1 MAKDIEDMISKIE
14 KKQMDAASVK
24 DEIRR
29 LTQLTKDQS
38 EKIERMQRTME
49 EQKKKLDEMVEVPTD
64 VMELKVI
71 IGRQRAEIEAFEDKI
86 SERDWRIN
94 ELESELGMVKKQREE
109 LRVKLDDFRKKA
121 GASSTTAEESEVK
134 IKELEGELQTT
145 KEFLEAAGVTRGDVG
160 ELRIKLGQIDARVL
174 EKEKVIGRLEEQ
186 QKTRE
191 EREISLLGNVEKLQS
206 ELAKVEIAIKNAVN
220 AKETEMRSEMIR
232 FQSELN
238 QKKIDYA
245 KLEAL
250 LTEKEVQIKNLKAD
264 LEKAGEVDVGR
275 QKKLQD
281 IEKMQAHIARLQK
294 MLELEP
300 MFKIYFIVEKVKSIG
315 MPDLARAI
323 GSSIGQTRLLAFRLE
338 KEGLLHIEGEII
350 KFPL

>member
-1 MAKDIEDMISKIE
+1 MAKDIEDMISKVE
-14 KKQMDAASVK
+14 KKQMDSASMK
-24 DEIRR
+24 DEVRR
-29 LTQLTKDQS
+29 LTQLSKDQS
-38 EKIERMQRTME
+38 EKIERMQKTMDD
-49 EQKKKLDEMVEVPTD
+49 QKKKLDEMVEVPTD

-109 LRVKLDDFRKKA
+109 LRVKLEDFRKKA
-121 GASSTTAEESEVK
+121 GASSSTAEEADVK
-134 IKELEGELQTT
+134 IKELQGELQMTQ
-145 KEFLEAAGVTRGDVG
+145 EFLEAAGVTKGDIG

-174 EKEKVIGRLEEQ
+174 EKEKVIEKLGEQ
-186 QKTRE
+186 LKTRE
-191 EREISLLGNVEKLQS
+191 EREISLLANIEKLQG

-220 AKETEMRSEMIR
+220 AKETEMRSEITR
-232 FQSELN
+232 LQSELN

-245 KLEAL
+245 KLEAG
-250 LTEKEVQIKNLKAD
+250 LTEKEVQIKNLQAD
-264 LEKAGEVDVGR
+264 MEKKGEVDEGR
-275 QKKLQD
+275 QKKLED
-281 IEKMQAHIARLQK
+281 IEKMQAHMTRLQK

-300 MFKIYFIVEKVKSIG
+300 MFKIYFIVEKVRSVG
-315 MPDLARAI
+315 MIELAKAI

-338 KEGLLHIEGEII
+338 KEGLLHIEGETV

>member
-174 EKEKVIGRLEEQ
+174 EKEKVIERLEEQ
-186 QKTRE
+186 LKTRE
-191 EREISLLGNVEKLQS
+191 AREISLLGNVEKLQS

-245 KLEAL
+245 KLEAS
-250 LTEKEVQIKNLKAD
+250 LTEKDVQMKNLKAD

-338 KEGLLHIEGEII
+338 KEGLLHIEGETV

>member
-14 KKQMDAASVK
+14 KKQMDTASMK

-38 EKIERMQRTME
+38 EKLERMQKTMD
-49 EQKKKLDEMVEVPTD
+49 EQKKKLEEMVEVPTD

-109 LRVKLDDFRKKA
+109 LRVKLEEFRKKA
-121 GASSTTAEESEVK
+121 GASSSTAEESETK
-134 IKELEGELQTT
+134 IKELQAELQMT

-174 EKEKVIGRLEEQ
+174 EKEKVIEKLEAQ
-186 QKTRE
+186 LKIRE
-191 EREISLLGNVEKLQS
+191 EREISLLANIEKLQS
-206 ELAKVEIAIKNAVN
+206 ELTTVEIAIKNAEN
-220 AKETEMRSEMIR
+220 AKETEMRSEMTI

-245 KLEAL
+245 KLEAA
-250 LTEKEVQIKNLKAD
+250 LTEKEVQIKNLQAEV
-264 LEKAGEVDVGR
+264 EKKGEVDAGR
-275 QKKLQD
+275 QKKIQD

-294 MLELEP
+294 MLEMEP
-300 MFKIYFIVEKVKSIG
+300 IFKIYFIVENVRSVGI
-315 MPDLARAI
+315 PELAKAI

-338 KEGLLHIEGEII
+338 KEGLLHIEGETV

>member
-1 MAKDIEDMISKIE
+1 
-14 KKQMDAASVK
+14 
-24 DEIRR
+24 
-29 LTQLTKDQS
+29 
-38 EKIERMQRTME
+38 ME

-174 EKEKVIGRLEEQ
+174 EKEKVIERLEEQ
-186 QKTRE
+186 LKTRE
-191 EREISLLGNVEKLQS
+191 AREISLLGNVEKLQS

-245 KLEAL
+245 KLEAS
-250 LTEKEVQIKNLKAD
+250 LTEKDVQMKNLKAD

-338 KEGLLHIEGEII
+338 KEGLLHIEGETV

>member
-145 KEFLEAAGVTRGDVG
+145 KEFLETAGVTRGDVG

-174 EKEKVIGRLEEQ
+174 EKEKVIERLEEQ
-186 QKTRE
+186 LKTRE
-191 EREISLLGNVEKLQS
+191 KREISLLANVEKLQS

-245 KLEAL
+245 KLEAS
-250 LTEKEVQIKNLKAD
+250 LTEKDVQIKNLKAD

-338 KEGLLHIEGEII
+338 KEGLLHIEGETV